1 MIPALAGPELFW
13 LASLGLATALVRW
26 NRPPT
31 DAGSDRL
38 QTIGVWLTALTAL
51 LSFLPWFWVPH
62 AKGWLILRAAISGA
76 IGVLLVSLDLMGGI
90 RYPDTRSSGL
100 LGTLFYFLLSGY
112 LALIAGVVAAVI
124 AFWIR

>member
-1 MIPALAGPELFW
+1 MIPALAGPELVW
-13 LASLGLATALVRW
+13 LASLGLATLLVRR

-38 QTIGVWLTALTAL
+38 QRIGVWLTALTSL

-62 AKGWLILRAAISGA
+62 AKGWLILRAAVSGA
-76 IGVLLVSLDLMGGI
+76 IGVLCVSLNLMSGI
-90 RYPDTRSSGL
+90 RYPDSRSSGL

-112 LALIAGVVAAVI
+112 LTLVAALIAAFVAL
-124 AFWIR
+124 WIR